1 MMGCLGANLTALH
14 TQALSPRILTAPET
28 RPKKT
33 VKKSTLHPAF
43 LCTGSV
49 CSLPKTQARKMP
61 HRSIKVG
68 FAEPIAQPIL
78 AHPFLHLSQWYS
90 QKVWHLLKPKRSFM
104 SAAGQP
110 WFTEGFLL
118 VQKNQGALVKSVWVA
133 FYLHFILGF

>member
-1 MMGCLGANLTALH
+1 MGCLGANLTALH

-43 LCTGSV
+43 LRTGSV

-61 HRSIKVG
+61 HRSIKVS

-90 QKVWHLLKPKRSFM
+90 QKVWHPLKPKGHSCQLQD
-104 SAAGQP
+104 S
-110 WFTEGFLL
+110 
-118 VQKNQGALVKSVWVA
+118 
-133 FYLHFILGF
+133 LGLQRDSSLSRKTKGL